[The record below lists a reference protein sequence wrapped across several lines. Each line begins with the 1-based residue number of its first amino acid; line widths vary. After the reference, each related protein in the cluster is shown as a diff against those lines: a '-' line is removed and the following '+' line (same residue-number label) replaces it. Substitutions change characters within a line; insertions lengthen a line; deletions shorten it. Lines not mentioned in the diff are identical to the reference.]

1 MACPACGE
9 WKDPRAGYICF
20 ACLQEMR
27 NSIKKGAAPQG
38 TGEEDWAHAK
48 RIAKR
53 ALKEG
58 ATRATARQKGLDYL
72 NEVCGQRTEQTPQTP
87 GSSINEQLRGIF
99 D

>member
-20 ACLQEMR
+20 AYLQEMR
-27 NSIKKGAAPQG
+27 DSIKKGIVPQK

-48 RIAKR
+48 QVAKR

-58 ATRATARQKGLDYL
+58 ATREVAKQKGLDYL
-72 NEVCGQRTEQTPQTP
+72 NEVYSQNVQQVSPASGP
-87 GSSINEQLRGIF
+87 SINEQLRGIF
-99 D
+99 N

>member
-27 NSIKKGAAPQG
+27 DSIKKGIAPQK

-48 RIAKR
+48 RISKR

-58 ATRATARQKGLDYL
+58 ATRTEARQKGLDYL
-72 NEVCGQRTEQTPQTP
+72 NEVCGEQTQQTSYSS
-87 GSSINEQLRGIF
+87 GSTINEQLHNIF
-99 D
+99 N